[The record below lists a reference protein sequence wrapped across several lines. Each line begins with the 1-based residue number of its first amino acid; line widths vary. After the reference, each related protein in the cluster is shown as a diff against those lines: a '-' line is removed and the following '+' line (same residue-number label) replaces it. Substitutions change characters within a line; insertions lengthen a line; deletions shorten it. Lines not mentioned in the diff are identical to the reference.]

1 MNILDNYTKLVLQ
14 TFNNHKV
21 EYLVVGGYAVNF
33 YGYRRTTGDIDIWMK
48 PDNGINKSKIL
59 NALSSLGIDDDSIDY
74 LKNLNFTT
82 PIVFSDG
89 EVPFKIDFMTF
100 LAGKIDFELA
110 YQAKINAKFDEVDI
124 PFINY
129 RDLIT
134 SKITSDRLKDKLD
147 VETLQN
153 IHKQQ

>member
-14 TFNNHKV
+14 EFNNQNV

-33 YGYRRTTGDIDIWMK
+33 YGYRRTTGDIDIWIK
-48 PDNGINKSKIL
+48 PDNGINKTKIL
-59 NALSSLGIDDDSIDY
+59 QALTNLGIDDNSIAY
-74 LKNLNFTT
+74 LNSLNFTT
-82 PIVFSDG
+82 PIIFSDG
-89 EVPFKIDFMTF
+89 EVPYKIDFMTF
-100 LAGKIDFELA
+100 LAGKIDFETA
-110 YQAKINAKFDEVDI
+110 YQDKTNAFFDEIDI

-153 IHKQQ
+153 INKK